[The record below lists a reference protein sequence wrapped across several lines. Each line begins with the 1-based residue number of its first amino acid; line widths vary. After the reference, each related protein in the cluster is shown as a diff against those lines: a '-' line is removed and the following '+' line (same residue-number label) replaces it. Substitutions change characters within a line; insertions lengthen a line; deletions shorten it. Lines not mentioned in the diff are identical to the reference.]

1 MIDRGDAVNLARNA
15 LDDEHLMGLV
25 SRPGIRKL
33 CEAVLAMDA
42 ELARL
47 YALRPEAEATIEC
60 LIDVLRPFAQQADTM
75 QTLKDGD
82 RIAGVYVANFR
93 DAAKAVNRHDAPQP
107 SSHPSSER
115 KRV

>member
-47 YALRPEAEATIEC
+47 YALPPEAEAIET
-60 LIDVLRPFAQQADTM
+60 LRFVRKVIRHSPIEHQVVDLDTM
-75 QTLKDGD
+75 TGLG
-82 RIAGVYVANFR
+82 AWL
-93 DAAKAVNRHDAPQP
+93 DARLPQREE
-107 SSHPSSER
+107 S
-115 KRV
+115 K